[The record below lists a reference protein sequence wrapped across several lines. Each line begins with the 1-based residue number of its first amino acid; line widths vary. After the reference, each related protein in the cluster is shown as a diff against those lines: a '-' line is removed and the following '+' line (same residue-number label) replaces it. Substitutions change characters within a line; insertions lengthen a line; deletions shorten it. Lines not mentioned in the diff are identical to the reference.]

1 LPGNLTWG
9 GIGFKAGNYEV
20 ARIGTLLLIFALAV
34 PSFGQQK
41 TYNWVQGNDETVRL
55 DPGFYHTS
63 PPYQPGSGA
72 RSMHVDVDAHQPVT
86 LAVVSLQSW
95 NDEGQ
100 RPESMAGLNLLCVQ
114 EHVLQTTY
122 ACDIPDRTVPSS
134 GSASDVPAEP
144 ATAHWNGDGKL
155 TFRWRLCRFHEPP
168 CRPHGFGGRNN

>member
-1 LPGNLTWG
+1 
-9 GIGFKAGNYEV
+9 
-20 ARIGTLLLIFALAV
+20 
-34 PSFGQQK
+34 
-41 TYNWVQGNDETVRL
+41 
-55 DPGFYHTS
+55 
-63 PPYQPGSGA
+63 
-72 RSMHVDVDAHQPVT
+72 MHVDIDAHQPVT

-134 GSASDVPAEP
+134 GSASDLPAEP

-168 CRPHGFGGRNN
+168 CRPHGLAVATIEDSPVKMSNPRDEENIAHAYPLRS